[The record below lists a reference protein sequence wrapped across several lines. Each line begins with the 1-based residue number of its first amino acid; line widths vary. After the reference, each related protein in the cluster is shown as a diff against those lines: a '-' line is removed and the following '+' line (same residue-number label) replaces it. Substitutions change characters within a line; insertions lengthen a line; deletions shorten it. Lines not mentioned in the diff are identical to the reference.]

1 MSDGCPGSL
10 GFLVLCPPLG
20 DGLLPLPVAPSW
32 RDGRKRCT
40 PWSWCRGLLCAPAV
54 EMCHLCLLHRAV
66 LGSRCSPCPSSLCP
80 SGEPLLRLKLVTQ
93 VARCFTSQGIC
104 LLQSLVHQVQVARP
118 AEQFSSMG
126 KKKKKKELDLL
137 HAPFSQ
143 PKCLKV

>member
-93 VARCFTSQGIC
+93 VARCFTSQGIY

-126 KKKKKKELDLL
+126 KKKKKKKSLTFCMHLSL
-137 HAPFSQ
+137 SQ
-143 PKCLKV
+143 SA